1 MTQSCKTEA
10 SGIVTS
16 VVAVIVFPK
25 AGPEEII
32 AVVVYGHSPVTVQ
45 QEGWKGKQ
53 VWHRCPSRAES
64 LVVTGVGL
72 G

>member
-45 QEGWKGKQ
+45 QEG
-53 VWHRCPSRAES
+53 
-64 LVVTGVGL
+64 
-72 G
+72 